1 MPSNLVNVKS
11 VSQFPDSR
19 LSASSSL
26 DDLNAEGRPE
36 RAVLNNKQ
44 GSWCSFYKRQG
55 EWLQVDLG
63 LNQDIYGVAVQGSN
77 DSTSIV
83 TNYTVGL
90 RANGAT
96 EGTWLLETVGFKL
109 LKNNLCLNS
118 INTPFYTCELSAS
131 AFNSNDPIKVNS
143 RKL

>member
-11 VSQFPDSR
+11 VSHFPDFR

-26 DDLNAEGRPE
+26 DDLHAEGRPE
-36 RAVLNNKQ
+36 HAVLNNKQ
-44 GSWCSFYKRQG
+44 GSWCSFYKRQA

-63 LNQDIYGVAVQGSN
+63 LNRDIYGVAVQGSN

-90 RANGAT
+90 RLDGAT
-96 EGTWLLETVGFKL
+96 EGTWLLETVGL
-109 LKNNLCLNS
+109 
-118 INTPFYTCELSAS
+118 
-131 AFNSNDPIKVNS
+131 
-143 RKL
+143 

>member
-1 MPSNLVNVKS
+1 MQNSEGHSGRSSKNELLLIKPFFIIPVPSNLVNVKS

-26 DDLNAEGRPE
+26 DDSNAEGRPE
-36 RAVLNNKQ
+36 HAVLNNKQ
-44 GSWCSFYKRQG
+44 GSWCSFYKRQA

-96 EGTWLLETVGFKL
+96 EGTWLLETVSL
-109 LKNNLCLNS
+109 
-118 INTPFYTCELSAS
+118 
-131 AFNSNDPIKVNS
+131 
-143 RKL
+143 